1 MKKMVYVL
9 SVIPALG
16 SLVIF
21 NRVEPYILGL
31 PFVLFWSI
39 LWLFLTSIFLLIL
52 NALDPA
58 NKGGEE

>member
-1 MKKMVYVL
+1 MRKMIYLISVL
-9 SVIPALG
+9 PAFG

-21 NRVEPYILGL
+21 NRVEPYVLGL

-39 LWLFLTSIFLLIL
+39 LWLFLTSMFLLIV
-52 NALDPA
+52 NVLDPA